1 MLPNMKKILCCV
13 LATLALGA
21 SAQPQKAAAP
31 AASWVSTDIHLSAAA
46 PAPAHPTADTLLVA
60 WRGERASM
68 QALLHAPAATGSLQ
82 LRLELVGAK
91 KGQAALP
98 QAEAHF
104 LERVL
109 TDNFQYCGYHPN
121 HLTPY
126 TVPDRIATVPALAL
140 AEGETRG
147 VWCTVEVPREAPA
160 GSYRLLLSVVDSLT
174 QRTVA
179 KLNLRLSVLDRTL
192 PAPADQAFHVD
203 FWQQPYAVAR
213 HHGVPRWSDAHFE
226 ALKPY
231 LRLLARSGQKV
242 ISTILFYEPWGDQS
256 YDKFDP
262 MVRTTRKADGT
273 WSYDYSVFDR
283 YVELCME
290 CGISKQI
297 SCYSMVP
304 WDMSF
309 RYSDEAQGR
318 EVDLKTTT
326 SSAEYKELWTA
337 FLRAFAAHL
346 KEKGWFDKTC
356 IAMDERGLPNML
368 DAYRVA
374 QEAVPGMRMA
384 LAGNYHA
391 ELVDKLQDYC
401 IAFGQDFTAEELARR
416 QAAGRVSTT
425 YTCCSNTHPNL
436 FSNSLP
442 AEAALLPVYCIANG
456 FEGYLHWSWM
466 NWDDKSLTD
475 SRYRLF
481 APGDTYVVYPGPQ
494 SSVRYERFIEGVAL
508 AEKVRLLR
516 ESYREQ
522 GNADALERL
531 ERVVRLFETETY
543 PEGHTAA
550 TLVDALRREVNAGD
564 R

>member
-1 MLPNMKKILCCV
+1 MKPFLSLLAALCLPV
-13 LATLALGA
+13 AL
-21 SAQPQKAAAP
+21 SAQTRM
-31 AASWVSTDIHLSAAA
+31 SWISTDIHVSQHA
-46 PAPAHPTADTLLVA
+46 PEPTALIADTMLIA

-68 QALLHAPAATGSLQ
+68 QALIYAPETTGSLQ
-82 LRLELVGAK
+82 LRLTDWKNGGNKVP
-91 KGQAALP
+91 AA
-98 QAEAHF
+98 QGSAHF
-104 LERVL
+104 VDYVT
-109 TDNFQYCGYHPN
+109 TDNFQYCGYHPT

-126 TVPDRIATVPALAL
+126 QVPDLLSNANTHSIGARQTQP
-140 AEGETRG
+140 
-147 VWCTVEVPREAPA
+147 VWCTFEVPRSAQP
-160 GSYRLLLSVVDSLT
+160 GVYKLRLELLDSAAQCVVG
-174 QRTVA
+174 
-179 KLNLRLSVLDRTL
+179 KLNLSLKVLNRTL
-192 PAPADQAFHVD
+192 PTPQEQAFHVD

-213 HHGVPRWSDAHFE
+213 HCGVERWSDAHFE

-231 LRLLARSGQKV
+231 LQLLARSGQKV

-262 MVRTTRKADGT
+262 MVRTVKKADGS
-273 WSYDYSVFDR
+273 WSYDYTVFDR
-283 YVELCME
+283 YVQLCMD

-309 RYSDEAQGR
+309 RYYDEKLAR

-337 FLRAFAAHL
+337 FLKDFAAHL
-346 KEKGWFDKTC
+346 QQKGWFDKTC
-356 IAMDERGLPNML
+356 IAMDERGLANML

-374 QEAVPGMRMA
+374 QEAVPGMKMA

-391 ELVDKLQDYC
+391 ELVDKLHDYC
-401 IAFGQDFTAEELARR
+401 IAFGQDFSAEELAAR
-416 QAAGRVSTT
+416 QKQGRVSTT

-442 AEAALLPVYCIANG
+442 AEAAFLPLYCIANH

-481 APGDTYVVYPGPQ
+481 APGDTYLVYPGPQ

-508 AEKVRLLR
+508 AEKMRLLR
-516 ESYREQ
+516 QKYASTVP
-522 GNADALERL
+522 AASLERL
-531 ERVVRLFETETY
+531 DQLLQRCEPEEY
-543 PEGHTAA
+543 PEGETAA
-550 TLVDALRREVNAGD
+550 TLVDAVRREVNAE
-564 R
+564 

>member
-1 MLPNMKKILCCV
+1 
-13 LATLALGA
+13 
-21 SAQPQKAAAP
+21 
-31 AASWVSTDIHLSAAA
+31 
-46 PAPAHPTADTLLVA
+46 
-60 WRGERASM
+60 
-68 QALLHAPAATGSLQ
+68 
-82 LRLELVGAK
+82 
-91 KGQAALP
+91 
-98 QAEAHF
+98 
-104 LERVL
+104 
-109 TDNFQYCGYHPN
+109 
-121 HLTPY
+121 
-126 TVPDRIATVPALAL
+126 
-140 AEGETRG
+140 
-147 VWCTVEVPREAPA
+147 
-160 GSYRLLLSVVDSLT
+160 
-174 QRTVA
+174 
-179 KLNLRLSVLDRTL
+179 
-192 PAPADQAFHVD
+192 
-203 FWQQPYAVAR
+203 
-213 HHGVPRWSDAHFE
+213 
-226 ALKPY
+226 
-231 LRLLARSGQKV
+231 
-242 ISTILFYEPWGDQS
+242 
-256 YDKFDP
+256 
-262 MVRTTRKADGT
+262 
-273 WSYDYSVFDR
+273 
-283 YVELCME
+283 ME

-309 RYSDEAQGR
+309 RYYDEAQGR

-384 LAGNYHA
+384 LAGNYHT
-391 ELVDKLQDYC
+391 ELVDKLHDYC

-516 ESYREQ
+516 EQYRAQ
-522 GNADALERL
+522 GHTAALERL
-531 ERVVRLFETETY
+531 EGVVRLFETETY

-550 TLVDALRREVNAGD
+550 TLVDALRREVNAGG